1 MTSNESTKRQA
12 ASDQE
17 EQEATP
23 VAEMTPAEVESEG
36 EKLARLYLKRRGY
49 IVGDDGFTCEEG
61 SVPVVASD
69 DSEGEVV
76 LVDVRTHVRL
86 GEESYMPEL
95 AVDAEG
101 QESYRRL
108 AMRYLFAH
116 PECKKARVDVISI
129 AIVGERCARLR
140 HLIGVY
146 SWEE

>member
-1 MTSNESTKRQA
+1 MTSNESTKQQTT
-12 ASDQE
+12 DNQE
-17 EQEATP
+17 EQETTP
-23 VAEMTPAEVESEG
+23 VAEMTVAEVESEG
-36 EKLARLYLKRRGY
+36 VKLTRLYLKKRGY

-61 SVPVVASD
+61 NVPVVASD

-116 PECKKARVDVISI
+116 PECKRARVDVISI

-140 HLIGVY
+140 HLIGAY

>member
-1 MTSNESTKRQA
+1 MTSNESTKQQA
-12 ASDQE
+12 TSDQE

-23 VAEMTPAEVESEG
+23 VAEMTAAEVESEG
-36 EKLARLYLKRRGY
+36 EKLSRLYLKRRGY

-76 LVDVRTHVRL
+76 LVDVHTHVHL

-108 AMRYLFAH
+108 AMRYLLAH

-140 HLIGVY
+140 HLIGAY

>member
-1 MTSNESTKRQA
+1 MTSNESTKQQA
-12 ASDQE
+12 SSGQE

-23 VAEMTPAEVESEG
+23 VAEMTAAEVESEG

-76 LVDVRTHVRL
+76 LVDVRTHVHL

-140 HLIGVY
+140 HLIGAY